1 MAGDKEDYVMSVEYN
16 YVHSYGA
23 GITNDY
29 GAIKTGSKSKG
40 CDAHPENCYTFIRL
54 YNNLAR

>member
-23 GITNDY
+23 GITNYY

-40 CDAHPENCYTFIRL
+40 CYTFIRL
-54 YNNLAR
+54 YNNLVR